1 MTEPSLRRVLTL
13 PWLVFYGV
21 GVTVGAGI
29 FALIGQV
36 VGLAGDHAP
45 LAFLVAGLVAAFTGF
60 SYAALASAYPRA
72 AGEAF
77 FVGMGM
83 GSFAGRIV
91 GLGVVAVAITSS
103 AVIALAF
110 AGYVWTITGL
120 PESASVV
127 GVLAGLGLI
136 AWIGVRESVA
146 VAAVITVLEVGT
158 LLAVVAVGLPMIG
171 AADNLDKV
179 LSLPASGALW
189 SAVFAGAFLAF
200 FAFIGFEDIENMAEE
215 TLDPHRA
222 VPMAIILTLV
232 ISVAIYVL
240 VATVAT
246 AFPER
251 DALVESKAPLALMF
265 ESAAGTSGAPV
276 AVMAAIAMINGILVQ
291 IVMASRVLYGM
302 SRERMIPAAIGVLD
316 AKRQTPLR
324 AIALVTV
331 LAGLFALFVPLLRL
345 AELTSL
351 IMLLVFA
358 TVNLSLFL
366 IGRRHGAL
374 PTLRRWRYL
383 GLAGSLVSLALAGAE
398 VLR

>member
-171 AADNLDKV
+171 EADNLDKV

-189 SAVFAGAFLAF
+189 SVVFAGAFVAF

>member
-13 PWLVFYGV
+13 PWLVFYRV

-171 AADNLDKV
+171 EADNLDKV

-246 AFPER
+246 AFPDR

>member
-316 AKRQTPLR
+316 RKRQTPLR

-331 LAGLFALFVPLLRL
+331 LAGLFGLFVPLLRL

>member
-171 AADNLDKV
+171 EADNLDKV

-246 AFPER
+246 AFPDR